1 MTKAEE
7 IKMSGME
14 LVKMNPECFDV
25 SDAELKEAIWLKL
38 DEQTGV
44 LEDGTYRDEVRSPR
58 NKMKVYHFELPCT
71 DDFEFDVTSIEVKRV
86 R

>member
-1 MTKAEE
+1 MTRREA

-38 DEQTGV
+38 DELTGT
-44 LEDGTYRDEVRSPR
+44 LENGTYRDEVRSPR
-58 NKMKVYHFELPCT
+58 NRMKVYHFELSCT